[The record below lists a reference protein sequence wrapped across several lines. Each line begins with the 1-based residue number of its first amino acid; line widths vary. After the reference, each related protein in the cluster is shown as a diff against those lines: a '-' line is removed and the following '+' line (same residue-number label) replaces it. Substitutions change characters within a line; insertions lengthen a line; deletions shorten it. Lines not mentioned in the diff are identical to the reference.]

1 MRRLAWFTA
10 GFAAAC
16 LVCCYALTGWRL
28 LLAASAVLA
37 LAALF
42 PWLALRR
49 QRGRGFAVFR
59 RALALC
65 LGAAAAAGWFGGWT
79 ALFRAPAQA
88 MEGQTLELSG
98 TAAAYPVGTSTGGW
112 SLAVSLDGGFAAP
125 DVLLYAGEGW
135 DALRPGDRVRFT
147 ARLAAA
153 GQIRGDE
160 TTYYTSKGI
169 FLLGYCDGPPAAVER
184 PARLPVRFWPARCAQ
199 ALKESL
205 YAAFP
210 PDAAPLCA
218 ALVTGDKGGLS
229 EGLSASLSRA
239 GAAHAVVVSGM
250 HVSCLVFIA
259 MCLLRSRRLAFAAIP
274 LLLFYALMTGG
285 SPSALRAVVMQAV
298 LLCAPLA
305 RQESDAPTALSFA
318 LLLLLLSNPC
328 AAGSVS
334 LQLSFTS
341 VAGIIAASPRLAK
354 PAMERIR
361 ALRKRHAGQRGWAAL
376 CSLPAALAGSLAAG
390 FGAMLFSQP
399 VLTLYFHRAC
409 LVFPVTNLLILWAVQ
424 LLLPAALAV
433 GCLGLVLPE
442 LAHALG
448 WLFGWL
454 ARYISAVAEVL
465 GRWRFASVDT
475 GNLCAMAAVF
485 AAYLFLVMWLAGGER
500 RPRPAVPL
508 ACLVPLFGAAF
519 LFTRLPVEV
528 SLLTVAALDV
538 GQGSSTAFL
547 SGGRTCLVDCG
558 GNGPDNAG
566 DIAADYFAALGIV
579 NLDLLVLTHFDAD
592 HINGLP
598 RLFDRMEVAAVAVP
612 AGELAPEVPEE
623 LRALFEAEGA
633 RVEYVDSAARLE
645 LGDAALTLY
654 PPLGGDGS
662 NESGL
667 FALCSAGG
675 FDALVTGDAGTLAE
689 RLLIKSQP
697 LPDIELL
704 VAGHHGSSGSTS
716 EQLLDALLP
725 ELALIS
731 SGWNSYGHP
740 SPETLE
746 RLSSR
751 GIQTFRTDRL
761 GTVGVYVS
769 QGAEG
774 YAVQIDA
781 TEINFHGKLWG
792 ASVPHT

>member
-16 LVCCYALTGWRL
+16 LVCCYALAGWRL
-28 LLAASAVLA
+28 LLAASIALA
-37 LAALF
+37 LAVLV
-42 PWLALRR
+42 PWLILRRR
-49 QRGRGFAVFR
+49 QRGRGFAVLR
-59 RALALC
+59 RALAVC

-88 MEGQTLELSG
+88 LEGQTLELSG
-98 TAAAYPVGTSTGGW
+98 AAVAYPAPTSTGGY

-153 GQIRGDE
+153 ARIRGEE
-160 TTYYTSKGI
+160 TAYYTSKGI

-210 PDAAPLCA
+210 PEAAPLCV
-218 ALVTGDKGGLS
+218 ALVTGDKSGLS

-259 MCLLRSRRLAFAAIP
+259 MSLLRSRRFAFAAIP

-285 SPSALRAVVMQAV
+285 SPSALRAVAMQAV

-305 RQESDAPTALSFA
+305 HRESDAPTALSFA
-318 LLLLLLSNPC
+318 LLLLLLLNPC

-341 VAGIIAASPRLAK
+341 VAGILAASPRLAR

-361 ALRKRHAGQRGWAAL
+361 ALRRRHAGHRGWAAL
-376 CSLPAALAGSLAAG
+376 CSLLTALAGSLAAG

-399 VLTLYFHRAC
+399 ILALYFRRAC
-409 LVFPVTNLLILWAVQ
+409 LVFPITNLLILWAVQ

-433 GCLGLVLPE
+433 GCLGLILPGC
-442 LAHALG
+442 ARALG

-454 ARYISAVAEVL
+454 ARYISAVAAVL
-465 GRWRFASVDT
+465 GNWRFASVDT

-485 AAYLFLVMWLAGGER
+485 AANLFLAMWLAGGER
-500 RPRPAVPL
+500 RPRPAIPL
-508 ACLVPLFGAAF
+508 VCLAPLFGAAF
-519 LFTRLPVEV
+519 LFTCLPVEA

-558 GNGPDNAG
+558 GNGPDSAG

-579 NLDLLVLTHFDAD
+579 RLDLLVLTHFDVD

-612 AGELAPEVPEE
+612 AGELAPDVPEE
-623 LRALFEAEGA
+623 LRALFDSEGA
-633 RVEYVDSAARLE
+633 RVNYVDSTARLE

-654 PPLGGDGS
+654 PPVGGDGS

-667 FALCSAGG
+667 FALCSAGE
-675 FDALVTGDAGTLAE
+675 FDALVTGDAGILAE
-689 RLLIKSQP
+689 RLFIKSQP

-716 EQLLDALLP
+716 ARLLDALLP

-751 GIQTFRTDRL
+751 EIQTFRTDWL
-761 GTVGVYVS
+761 GTVSVYVS
-769 QGAEG
+769 GSAEG

-781 TEINFHGKLWG
+781 RG
-792 ASVPHT
+792 AAWN

>member
-1 MRRLAWFTA
+1 MRKLAWFTA

-16 LVCCYALTGWRL
+16 LMCCYALAGWRL
-28 LLAASAVLA
+28 LLAACAALA
-37 LAALF
+37 LAALG
-42 PWLALRR
+42 PWLVLRR
-49 QRGRGFAVFR
+49 RERGRGFAVLR

-88 MEGQTLELSG
+88 LEGQTLELSG
-98 TAAAYPVGTSTGGW
+98 TVAAYPALTSTGGC
-112 SLAVSLDGGFAAP
+112 SLAVSLDGGLAAP

-135 DALRPGDRVRFT
+135 DALRPGDRLRFT

-153 GQIRGDE
+153 AQIRGDE

-210 PDAAPLCA
+210 PECAPLCA
-218 ALVTGDKGGLS
+218 ALVTGDKSGLS

-250 HVSCLVFIA
+250 HVSCLVFVA
-259 MCLLRSRRLAFAAIP
+259 MGLLRSRRLAFAAIP

-285 SPSALRAVVMQAV
+285 SPSALRAVAMQAV

-305 RQESDAPTALSFA
+305 RRESDAPTALAFA
-318 LLLLLLSNPC
+318 LLLLLLFNPC

-334 LQLSFTS
+334 LQLSFAS
-341 VAGIIAASPRLAK
+341 VAGILAAAPRLAK
-354 PAMERIR
+354 PAMERLR
-361 ALRKRHAGQRGWAAL
+361 ALRRRHAGHRGWAAL
-376 CSLPAALAGSLAAG
+376 CSLLAALAGSLAAG

-409 LVFPVTNLLILWAVQ
+409 LVFPITNLLILWAVQ

-433 GCLGLVLPE
+433 GCLGLVMPE
-442 LAHALG
+442 FAGALG

-454 ARYISAVAEVL
+454 ARYISAVAEAL

-475 GNLCAMAAVF
+475 ANLCAMAAVT
-485 AAYLFLVMWLAGGER
+485 AAYLFLAIWLAGGKR

-519 LFTRLPVEV
+519 LFTRLPVEA
-528 SLLTVAALDV
+528 SLLTVTALDV

-547 SGGRTCLVDCG
+547 SGARTCLVDCG
-558 GNGPDNAG
+558 GNSSDSAG
-566 DIAADYFAALGIV
+566 DIAADYFAALGV
-579 NLDLLVLTHFDAD
+579 VHLDLLVLTHFDAD
-592 HINGLP
+592 HISGLP
-598 RLFDRMEVAAVAVP
+598 RLFDRMEVAEVAVP
-612 AGELAPEVPEE
+612 GGELAPDMPEE

-633 RVEYVDSAARLE
+633 RVSRVDSTARLG

-654 PPLGGDGS
+654 PPVDGDGS

-675 FDALVTGDAGTLAE
+675 FDALVTGDAGALAE
-689 RLLIKSQP
+689 RLLIRTQP

-704 VAGHHGSSGSTS
+704 VVGHHGSAGSTS

-740 SPETLE
+740 SPETLA
-746 RLSSR
+746 RLSGR

-761 GTVGVYVS
+761 GTVSVYVS
-769 QGAEG
+769 ESGEG

-781 TEINFHGKLWG
+781 RD
-792 ASVPHT
+792 VV